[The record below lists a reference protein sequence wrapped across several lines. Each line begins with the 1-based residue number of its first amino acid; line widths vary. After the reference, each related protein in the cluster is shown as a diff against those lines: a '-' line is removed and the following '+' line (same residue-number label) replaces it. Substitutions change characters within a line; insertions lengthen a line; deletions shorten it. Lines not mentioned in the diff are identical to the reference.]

1 MNYQQLLTEF
11 SWDKVLKT
19 YDWDASERFNMAH
32 ECCDRW
38 AEDPS
43 RVAIYWEDEHGNTQT
58 WTYLK
63 LKEESNRLAN
73 GFRKLG
79 VKKGDRIA
87 GLLGKDMELILT
99 VLATWKIGA
108 VYVPLFTAF
117 GPEAIK
123 YRLEDC
129 SCKIIV
135 TNQEQAEKIDGKN
148 LSTKILIIDDKEQSF
163 SKFIQSFPPQ
173 FETVETKLND
183 LGVIQYTSGSTG
195 MPKGAAWSHKIMV
208 SSYPYVRY
216 GIGVEDDD
224 LLYGGADLG
233 WAYGLM
239 NCTFIPLSFGI
250 KILMYKGPFKVEK
263 VYELL
268 EKYQVTNFAY
278 APTAYRMM
286 MAAGSELLKQY
297 SLNVRRLSS
306 AGEPLNAEL
315 VRFFKENFGKEIYD
329 HYGCTETGMIV
340 INLNVTDMKVKP
352 GSMGL
357 PSPGFDIALVDED
370 GNEVNKGE
378 VGQIAV
384 NTTEFPYF
392 FRGYWNN
399 PENTKNKTK
408 KHWFCTGDLASQDD
422 EGYFW
427 FEGRADDI
435 ISSAGYRIGPFEVES
450 CLIEHEAVA
459 EAAVVGKPDIQ
470 KGEIVKGFVV
480 LKSNYKP
487 SVELEKELS
496 LFVKNRLSKHQYPR
510 EIEFVQDLP
519 KTPSGKIQRYLLK
532 QAEIKSN

>member
-1 MNYQQLLTEF
+1 M
-11 SWDKVLKT
+11 
-19 YDWDASERFNMAH
+19 
-32 ECCDRW
+32 
-38 AEDPS
+38 
-43 RVAIYWEDEHGNTQT
+43 
-58 WTYLK
+58 
-63 LKEESNRLAN
+63 
-73 GFRKLG
+73 
-79 VKKGDRIA
+79 
-87 GLLGKDMELILT
+87 
-99 VLATWKIGA
+99 LATWKLGA

-129 SCKIIV
+129 SCKILV
-135 TNQEQAEKIDGKN
+135 TNQEQAEKIEGKN

-163 SKFIQSFPPQ
+163 SKFIQLFPPHL
-173 FETVETKLND
+173 ETVETNLND

-208 SSYPYVRY
+208 SSYPYVRH

-239 NCTFIPLSFGI
+239 NCTFIPLSFGT
-250 KILMYKGPFKVEK
+250 KILIYKGPFKVEK

-268 EKYQVTNFAY
+268 QKYQVTNFAY

-297 SLNVRRLSS
+297 SLNVRRWSS

-370 GNEVNKGE
+370 GNEVDKGE

-384 NTTEFPYF
+384 DTTKFPYF
-392 FRGYWNN
+392 FCGYWNN
-399 PENTKNKTK
+399 PEQTKNKTK
-408 KHWFCTGDLASQDD
+408 KNWFCTGDLASQDD

-487 SVELEKELS
+487 SVELEKDLS

-532 QAEIKSN
+532 QAEINSNS

>member
-19 YDWDASERFNMAH
+19 YDWDASERYNMAH
-32 ECCDRW
+32 ESCDRW
-38 AEDPS
+38 AKDPS
-43 RVAIYWEDEHGNTQT
+43 RVAIYWEDEDGNTQT

-73 GFRKLG
+73 GFRELG

-129 SCKIIV
+129 SCKILV
-135 TNQEQAEKIDGKN
+135 TNREQAEKIDGQN
-148 LSTKILIIDDKEQSF
+148 LSTKILIIDDEEQSF
-163 SKFIQSFPPQ
+163 YKFIQSFPPQ

-233 WAYGLM
+233 WAYGLI

-250 KILMYKGPFKVEK
+250 KILIYKGPFKVEK

-297 SLNVRRLSS
+297 SLNVRRFSS

-329 HYGCTETGMIV
+329 HYGCTETGMI
-340 INLNVTDMKVKP
+340 ITNLNATDMKVKP

-370 GNEVNKGE
+370 GNEVKKGE

-384 NTTEFPYF
+384 NTNEFPYF
-392 FRGYWNN
+392 FLGYWNN
-399 PENTKNKTK
+399 PENTKSKTK

-450 CLIEHEAVA
+450 CLIEHDAVA
-459 EAAVVGKPDIQ
+459 EAAVIGKPDKQ

-532 QAEIKSN
+532 QAELKSN